1 MFSASTNC
9 IKFGASPTF
18 IAFLTAVSAD
28 LFQQTYAQ
36 EVRRCTEGFL
46 KSTEATAFSSVFP
59 CMYVVYR
66 TSYGA

>member
-1 MFSASTNC
+1 MFSAPTNC
-9 IKFGASPTF
+9 IKFGASTSV
-18 IAFLTAVSAD
+18 AFLTAVSAD

-59 CMYVVYR
+59 CMCVMYCTLYR
-66 TSYGA
+66 V